1 MASSWTRSAPPQ
13 PLPLPQAQPQAHPF
27 AAFLPQFIDPA
38 RNPWVQ
44 FAVMAGT
51 FVVVESITELVIAG
65 TAARVRPWL
74 QRVGRRF
81 NQVCGGLFILIG
93 AALPLR

>member
-1 MASSWTRSAPPQ
+1 
-13 PLPLPQAQPQAHPF
+13 
-27 AAFLPQFIDPA
+27 
-38 RNPWVQ
+38 VQ

>member
-1 MASSWTRSAPPQ
+1 MAWQGALAALTNPKGV
-13 PLPLPQAQPQAHPF
+13 LFF

-51 FVVVESITELVIAG
+51 VVVVESVTELVIAG